1 MLIGGY
7 QFESFDDS
15 GYSGRTYNFRENAW
29 TEGPTMK
36 NVRGYFGCGSF
47 NSNSH
52 AGKYIFF
59 DEINFPKVFVKLIS
73 RKKYNFHAPGIITM
87 AFGGWD
93 GGRNIYDDSEI
104 LIHGEE
110 NWMPGSTYSIF
121 FVKSIYI

>member
-7 QFESFDDS
+7 QFESFEDS

-52 AGKYIFF
+52 AGIF
-59 DEINFPKVFVKLIS
+59 L
-73 RKKYNFHAPGIITM
+73 
-87 AFGGWD
+87 
-93 GGRNIYDDSEI
+93 
-104 LIHGEE
+104 
-110 NWMPGSTYSIF
+110 
-121 FVKSIYI
+121 

>member
-1 MLIGGY
+1 MSEAILVVGLLTVILM
-7 QFESFDDS
+7 QVFSCE
-15 GYSGRTYNFRENAW
+15 TNF
-29 TEGPTMK
+29 
-36 NVRGYFGCGSF
+36 S
-47 NSNSH
+47 
-52 AGKYIFF
+52 
-59 DEINFPKVFVKLIS
+59 KVLVKLLS
-73 RKKYNFHAPGIITM
+73 RKKYNFHAGIITM

>member
-1 MLIGGY
+1 
-7 QFESFDDS
+7 
-15 GYSGRTYNFRENAW
+15 
-29 TEGPTMK
+29 
-36 NVRGYFGCGSF
+36 
-47 NSNSH
+47 
-52 AGKYIFF
+52 
-59 DEINFPKVFVKLIS
+59 
-73 RKKYNFHAPGIITM
+73 M